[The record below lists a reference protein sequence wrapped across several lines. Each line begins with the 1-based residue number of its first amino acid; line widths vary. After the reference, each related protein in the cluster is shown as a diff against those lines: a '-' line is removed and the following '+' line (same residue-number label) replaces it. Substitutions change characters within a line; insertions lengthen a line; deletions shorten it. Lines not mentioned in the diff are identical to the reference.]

1 MCRFNMTKN
10 LKKKRSFLARLR
22 NYFITGIVVLVPIGI
37 TLYLT
42 TFFVSISSN
51 IIPKEINPNS
61 YLPFSIPGLEIL
73 LSVIFIT
80 IIGWLSLSFIGKKI
94 LQLVNETLKR
104 IPILRTIYSAI
115 GQMTESLAP
124 KKGSKKS
131 VVLVEYPRKGSW
143 AVGFATKDN
152 KGEISKKT
160 NSNLVNVFVP
170 TTPNPTSGF
179 LLMFPKNEVI
189 YRDMSFEEAS
199 KFIVSAG
206 TSNPKN

>member
-1 MCRFNMTKN
+1 MGK
-10 LKKKRSFLARLR
+10 LKKKSISVFAKLR

-42 TFFVSISSN
+42 KFFITVSSIL
-51 IIPKEINPNS
+51 IPQEINPNN
-61 YLPFSIPGLEIL
+61 YLPFLIPGLEIFL
-73 LSVIFIT
+73 AIIFIT
-80 IIGWLSLSFIGKKI
+80 LIGYLSLSFIGKKV
-94 LQLVNETLKR
+94 LQLFNDLLKK

-115 GQMTESLAP
+115 GQMAETFSPQREN
-124 KKGSKKS
+124 KKS
-131 VVLVEYPRKGSW
+131 VVLIEYPRKGSW

-160 NSNLVNVFVP
+160 NQNLVNVFVP

-179 LLMFPKNEVI
+179 LIMFPKEDLV
-189 YRDMSFEEAS
+189 YLDMSFEEAS

>member
-1 MCRFNMTKN
+1 MVKII
-10 LKKKRSFLARLR
+10 KKKTSFFSRLR

-42 TFFVSISSN
+42 KFFISISSN
-51 IIPKEINPNS
+51 LIPKEINPNS

-73 LSVIFIT
+73 LSIIFIT
-80 IIGWLSLSFIGKKI
+80 IIGSLSLSFIGKKI

-124 KKGSKKS
+124 KKGNKKS
-131 VVLVEYPRKGSW
+131 VVLIEYPRKGSW

-160 NSNLVNVFVP
+160 SKELVNVFVP

-179 LLMFPKNEVI
+179 LLMFPKDEVI
-189 YRDMSFEEAS
+189 YLDMTFEEAS

-206 TSNPKN
+206 TSNPGS

>member
-1 MCRFNMTKN
+1 MAKT

-42 TFFVSISSN
+42 KFFISVSSN
-51 IIPKEINPNS
+51 LIPKEINPNS

-73 LSVIFIT
+73 LSIIFIT
-80 IIGWLSLSFIGKKI
+80 VIGWLSLSFIGKKI

-124 KKGSKKS
+124 RKGNKKS

-160 NSNLVNVFVP
+160 STELVNVFVP

-179 LLMFPKNEVI
+179 LLMFPEDEVV
-189 YRDMSFEEAS
+189 YLDMTFEEAS

-206 TSNPKN
+206 TSNPTN

>member
-1 MCRFNMTKN
+1 M
-10 LKKKRSFLARLR
+10 KKKSSITSKLR
-22 NYFITGIVVLVPIGI
+22 NAFIAGIVVLVPIGF

-42 TFFVSISSN
+42 LFLIKISSKL
-51 IIPKEINPNS
+51 IPNEINPNN

-80 IIGWLSLSFIGKKI
+80 IVGGISLSFFGKKI
-94 LQLVNETLKR
+94 LSLINDLFKR

-115 GQMTESLAP
+115 GQMTESFTN
-124 KKGSKKS
+124 KSDNKKS
-131 VVLVEYPRKGSW
+131 VVLIEYPKKGSW
-143 AVGFATKDN
+143 AVGFATKEN

-160 NSNLVNVFVP
+160 NKELINVFVP

-179 LLMFPKNEVI
+179 LLMFPKDEVI
-189 YRDMSFEEAS
+189 FLDMTFEEAS

-206 TSNPKN
+206 TSDPIGS

>member
-1 MCRFNMTKN
+1 M
-10 LKKKRSFLARLR
+10 KKKSSITSKLR
-22 NYFITGIVVLVPIGI
+22 NAFIAGIVVLVPIGF

-42 TFFVSISSN
+42 LFLIKISSKL
-51 IIPKEINPNS
+51 IPNEINPNN

-80 IIGWLSLSFIGKKI
+80 IVGGISLSFFGKKI
-94 LQLVNETLKR
+94 LNLINDLFKR

-115 GQMTESLAP
+115 GQMTESFTS
-124 KKGSKKS
+124 KSDNKKS
-131 VVLVEYPRKGSW
+131 VVLIEYPKKGSW
-143 AVGFATKDN
+143 AVGFATKEN

-160 NSNLVNVFVP
+160 NKELINVFVP

-179 LLMFPKNEVI
+179 LLMFPKDEGI
-189 YRDMSFEEAS
+189 YLDMTFEEAS

-206 TSNPKN
+206 TSDPADN

>member
-1 MCRFNMTKN
+1 M
-10 LKKKRSFLARLR
+10 ARLKRLRLSIFARIR

-42 TFFVSISSN
+42 KFFITISSKL
-51 IIPKEINPNS
+51 IPKEINPNS
-61 YLPFSIPGLEIL
+61 YMPYAIPGLEIIL
-73 LSVIFIT
+73 AVIFISF
-80 IIGWLSLSFIGKKI
+80 IGYLSLSFIGKKI
-94 LQLVNETLKR
+94 LQLFNYLLKR

-115 GQMTESLAP
+115 GQMTETLAP
-124 KKGSKKS
+124 KKNSKKS
-131 VVLVEYPRKGSW
+131 VVLIEYPRKGSW

-152 KGEISKKT
+152 KGEISRVT
-160 NSNLVNVFVP
+160 NKNLVNVFVP

-179 LLMFPKNEVI
+179 LLMFPKEEVV
-189 YRDMSFEEAS
+189 YLDMDFEEAS

>member
-1 MCRFNMTKN
+1 MAR
-10 LKKKRSFLARLR
+10 LKRLRISIFARLR

-42 TFFVSISSN
+42 KFFISISSKL
-51 IIPKEINPNS
+51 IPKEINPNS
-61 YLPFSIPGLEIL
+61 YMPYAIPGLEIIL
-73 LSVIFIT
+73 AVIFISF
-80 IIGWLSLSFIGKKI
+80 IGYLSLSFIGKKI
-94 LQLVNETLKR
+94 LQLFNDLLKR

-115 GQMTESLAP
+115 GQMTETLAP
-124 KKGSKKS
+124 KKNSKKS
-131 VVLVEYPRKGSW
+131 VVLIEYPRKGSW

-152 KGEISKKT
+152 KGEISRKT
-160 NSNLVNVFVP
+160 NKNLVNVFVP

-179 LLMFPKNEVI
+179 LLMFPKEEIV
-189 YRDMSFEEAS
+189 YLDMDFEEAS